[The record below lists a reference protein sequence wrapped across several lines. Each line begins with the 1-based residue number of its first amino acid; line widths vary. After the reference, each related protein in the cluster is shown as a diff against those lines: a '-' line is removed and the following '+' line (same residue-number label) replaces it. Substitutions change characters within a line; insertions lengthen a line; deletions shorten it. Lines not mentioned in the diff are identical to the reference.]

1 MKNRPELYWWKSPLK
16 QHNILLVMLLLL
28 GLTGCSNS
36 KSKSEVTTDG
46 FQIKTTNSILRNS
59 FMRAKLISDSLARIV
74 IAPEKLGNFYCRY
87 HFEYYDE
94 QRYENDSINKMPLN
108 YDFTYY
114 LLTEGDTIG
123 RAAISLDNTLCLN
136 YIGVD
141 DFIGLR
147 YLLDGKFSVDK
158 RKAFSIGKQFGVD
171 LNEIRARATAE
182 FITQSGSH
190 RYDDEHMIL
199 KDIPA
204 LTKLAEKDDLAF
216 YWVVENN
223 CDGCMTLKI
232 NAETKV
238 VSNNH
243 RYMFIY

>member
-1 MKNRPELYWWKSPLK
+1 MINKSEMGWWKFLFKQGNTLPL
-16 QHNILLVMLLLL
+16 LMLLF
-28 GLTGCSNS
+28 GFTGCSNS

-46 FQIKTTNSILRNS
+46 FQIKTANPNLRNS
-59 FMRAKLISDSLARIV
+59 FRQAKLISDSLARIV

-123 RAAISLDNTLCLN
+123 RATVSLDNTLCLN
-136 YIGVD
+136 YIDVD

-147 YLLDGKFSVDK
+147 YILDGKFSVDK
-158 RKAFSIGKQFGVD
+158 RKALSIGKQFGVD
-171 LNEIRARATAE
+171 LNSTRARATAE
-182 FITQSGSH
+182 FVTSSVR
-190 RYDDEHMIL
+190 RYDDEHMVL
-199 KDIPA
+199 NDIPA
-204 LTKLAEKDDLAF
+204 LIRLAEKDDLTF
-216 YWVVENN
+216 YWVVENHCN
-223 CDGCMTLKI
+223 GCMTLKI

-238 VSNNH
+238 VYDNH
-243 RYMFIY
+243 RYMFVY